1 MSIRLGNNII
11 AGSYAVVQ
19 NAVYTKDE
27 TNKLLDNKANKEDL
41 ADIATTGEYN
51 DIINKPPHIENS
63 HNDGSIKYCV
73 WSDGK
78 IEQWGI
84 ATNKN
89 IEFYLPYTDTNYTF
103 TVSIQLG
110 DTEITNISDLC
121 YAEKTNSGVVWSTEI
136 GTTIKSIDWYACGY

>member
-1 MSIRLGNNII
+1 MAIRRGDEVI
-11 AGSYAVVQ
+11 AGAYAVTKYE
-19 NAVYTKDE
+19 VYTKIE
-27 TNKLLDNKANKEDL
+27 SNELLSKKANKDDL
-41 ADIATTGEYN
+41 ATIATTGEYN

-63 HNDGSIKYCV
+63 YNDGNIKYCI
-73 WSDGK
+73 WSDGR

-110 DTEITNISDLC
+110 DTEITNISELC
-121 YAEKTNSGVVWSTEI
+121 YAEKTNSGVIWSTEI
-136 GTTIKSIDWYACGY
+136 GTTIKSINWYACGY